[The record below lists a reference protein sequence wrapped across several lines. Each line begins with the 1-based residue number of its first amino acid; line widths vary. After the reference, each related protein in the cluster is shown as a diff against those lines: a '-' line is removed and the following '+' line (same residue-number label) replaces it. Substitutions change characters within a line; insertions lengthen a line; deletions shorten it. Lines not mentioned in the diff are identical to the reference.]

1 MTQKIVIAGS
11 GFAGFWAAVSAMRAI
26 NIAGKHGEIEVLMVS
41 PTPTVTIRPR
51 LYEAVLENMNPD
63 ISAQLAAVGVRHLA
77 GTVERID
84 AAAKTLTV
92 VQATGGSLELAYD
105 RLVWA
110 TGSRLSVPAV
120 PGFAEYGFNVDTLE
134 SAQRL
139 DAHIKALAAKPSTPA
154 RNTAVVVG
162 AGLTGLESAAEM
174 PQRLRDVLGKDENVR
189 VVIVD
194 SAPEVGAGMGAEPG
208 AVIRQALAECGVEAR
223 AGLRVSAIDAEG
235 VMLSNGERIAANT
248 VILAAGVRAHP
259 LTEQIPGERDGNGRV
274 IGDAFLRAPAAAG
287 IFVTGDTV
295 KAATDDLGNHNLMT
309 CQHAMSLGRVAGH
322 NAAAELAGLPTHP
335 YSQPK
340 YVTCLD
346 LGPWGAL
353 YTEGWDRQ
361 VRFTRQEG
369 KKIKQEINT
378 QWIYPPAADR
388 EALFAVANPDFV
400 IVP

>member
-26 NIAGKHGEIEVLMVS
+26 TLAGKHDDIEVLTVS

-63 ISAQLAAVGVRHLA
+63 ISAQLTAVGARHLA

-84 AAAKTLTV
+84 AAAKTLRV
-92 VQATGGSLELAYD
+92 APAVGEPLELAYD

-139 DAHIKALAAKPSTPA
+139 GAHIKALAAKPSTPA

-174 PQRLRDVLGKDENVR
+174 PQRLRDALGQNENVR

-259 LTEQIPGERDGNGRV
+259 LTEQIPGERDANGRV

-295 KAATDDLGNHNLMT
+295 KVATDDLGNHNLMT

-322 NAAAELAGLPTHP
+322 NAAAELVGLPTHP

-353 YTEGWDRQ
+353 YTEGWQRQ

>member
-26 NIAGKHGEIEVLMVS
+26 TLAGKHDDIEVLTVS

-51 LYEAVLENMNPD
+51 LYEAVLENMKPD
-63 ISAQLAAVGVRHLA
+63 ISAQLTAVGARHLA

-84 AAAKTLTV
+84 AAAKTLRV
-92 VQATGGSLELAYD
+92 APAVGEPLELAYD

-139 DAHIKALAAKPSTPA
+139 GAHIKALAAKPSTPA

-174 PQRLRDVLGKDENVR
+174 PQRLRDALGQNENVR

-235 VMLSNGERIAANT
+235 GMLSSGERIAANT

-259 LTEQIPGERDGNGRV
+259 LTEQIPGERDANGRV

-295 KAATDDLGNHNLMT
+295 KVATDDLGNHNLMT

-322 NAAAELAGLPTHP
+322 NAAAELVGLPTHP

-353 YTEGWDRQ
+353 YTEGWQRQ

>member
-26 NIAGKHGEIEVLMVS
+26 TLAGKHDDIEVLMVS

-51 LYEAVLENMNPD
+51 LYEAVLDNMNPD
-63 ISAQLAAVGVRHLA
+63 ISAQLTAVGARHLA

-84 AAAKTLTV
+84 AAAKMLRV
-92 VQATGGSLELAYD
+92 APAVGEPLELAYD

-139 DAHIKALAAKPSTPA
+139 GAHIKALAAKPSTPA

-174 PQRLRDVLGKDENVR
+174 PQRLRDALGQNENVR

-208 AVIRQALAECGVEAR
+208 TVIRQALAECGVEAR
-223 AGLRVSAIDAEG
+223 AGLRVSAIYAEG

-259 LTEQIPGERDGNGRV
+259 LTEQIPGERDANGRV

-353 YTEGWDRQ
+353 YTEGWQRQ

>member
-26 NIAGKHGEIEVLMVS
+26 TLAGKHDDIEVLMVS

-51 LYEAVLENMNPD
+51 LYEAVLDNMNPD
-63 ISAQLAAVGVRHLA
+63 ISAQLTAVGARHLA

-84 AAAKTLTV
+84 AAAKMLRV
-92 VQATGGSLELAYD
+92 APAVGEPLELAYD

-139 DAHIKALAAKPSTPA
+139 GAHIKALAAKPSTPA

-174 PQRLRDVLGKDENVR
+174 PQRLRDALGQNENVR

-259 LTEQIPGERDGNGRV
+259 LTEQIPGERDANGRV

-322 NAAAELAGLPTHP
+322 NAAAELTGLPAHP

-353 YTEGWDRQ
+353 YTEGWQRQ

>member
-26 NIAGKHGEIEVLMVS
+26 TLAGKHDDIEVLMVS

-51 LYEAVLENMNPD
+51 LYEAVLDNMNPD
-63 ISAQLAAVGVRHLA
+63 ISAQLTAVGARHLA

-84 AAAKTLTV
+84 AAAKMLRV
-92 VQATGGSLELAYD
+92 APAVGEPLELAYD

-139 DAHIKALAAKPSTPA
+139 GAHIKALAAKPSTPA

-174 PQRLRDVLGKDENVR
+174 PQRLRDALGQNENVR

-208 AVIRQALAECGVEAR
+208 TVIRQALAECGVEAR

-259 LTEQIPGERDGNGRV
+259 LTEQIPGERDANGRV

-322 NAAAELAGLPTHP
+322 NAVAELVGLPTHP

-353 YTEGWDRQ
+353 YTEGWQRQ

>member
-26 NIAGKHGEIEVLMVS
+26 TLAGKHDDIEVLMVS

-51 LYEAVLENMNPD
+51 LYEAVLDNMNPD
-63 ISAQLAAVGVRHLA
+63 ISAQLTAVGARHLA

-84 AAAKTLTV
+84 AAAKMLRV
-92 VQATGGSLELAYD
+92 APAVGEPLELAYD

-139 DAHIKALAAKPSTPA
+139 GAHIKALAAKPSTSA

-174 PQRLRDVLGKDENVR
+174 PQRLRDALGQNENVR

-208 AVIRQALAECGVEAR
+208 TVIRQALAECGVEAR

-259 LTEQIPGERDGNGRV
+259 LTEQIPGERDANGRV

-322 NAAAELAGLPTHP
+322 NAAAELVGLPTHP

-353 YTEGWDRQ
+353 YTEGWQRQ

>member
-26 NIAGKHGEIEVLMVS
+26 TLAGKHDDIEVLMVS

-63 ISAQLAAVGVRHLA
+63 ISAQLTAVGARHLA

-84 AAAKTLTV
+84 AAAKTLRV
-92 VQATGGSLELAYD
+92 APAVGEPLELAYD

-139 DAHIKALAAKPSTPA
+139 GAHIKALAAKPSTPA

-174 PQRLRDVLGKDENVR
+174 PQRLRDALGQNENVR

-259 LTEQIPGERDGNGRV
+259 LTEQIPGERDANGRV

-322 NAAAELAGLPTHP
+322 NAAAELVGLPTHS

-353 YTEGWDRQ
+353 YTEGWQRQ

>member
-26 NIAGKHGEIEVLMVS
+26 TLAGKHDDIEVLMVS

-63 ISAQLAAVGVRHLA
+63 ISAQLTAVGARHLA

-84 AAAKTLTV
+84 AAAKTLRV
-92 VQATGGSLELAYD
+92 APAVGEPLELAYD

-139 DAHIKALAAKPSTPA
+139 GAHIKALAAKPSTPA

-174 PQRLRDVLGKDENVR
+174 PQRLRDALGQNENVR

-259 LTEQIPGERDGNGRV
+259 LTEQIPGERDANGRV

-322 NAAAELAGLPTHP
+322 NAAAELVGLPTHP

-340 YVTCLD
+340 YVICLD

-353 YTEGWDRQ
+353 YTEGWQRQ